1 MFYKL
6 QELFWIVNDS
16 ERSWGIFRDSSWIP
30 RRFCVNFKDPG
41 GFFRDLFDPRRSLG
55 DFFERFSRIL
65 PDWTRNPRNLL
76 GFPTIFDD
84 PVKIGSRIQGFLRSW
99 TILLRNSQEFF
110 RDPQIF
116 STIPDDPVGFFKHGS
131 KLQPK
136 SNGFW
141 DPRRPWWIIQAILK
155 TKPTIQGSFCH
166 ARRSW
171 GILSGGQ
178 GCSTPPERNPK
189 LTLGE
194 HQTSQRLT
202 DPEGFF
208 FFNFHARWC
217 ARVNWASKQSHWR
230 RLSPKKWRNRV
241 GATTGKWINVNWIQV
256 QKSNEIREGP
266 RLKLIFAAVATFQ
279 LQPSFF
285 FFFCCCL
292 FYFCSPRLNGL
303 SKLAVPRRRRRR
315 GRRSCSDSIKSLLCV
330 VVYRTSCCCC
340 QVTFI

>member
-208 FFNFHARWC
+208 
-217 ARVNWASKQSHWR
+217 
-230 RLSPKKWRNRV
+230 KK
-241 GATTGKWINVNWIQV
+241 
-256 QKSNEIREGP
+256 
-266 RLKLIFAAVATFQ
+266 F
-279 LQPSFF
+279 
-285 FFFCCCL
+285 
-292 FYFCSPRLNGL
+292 
-303 SKLAVPRRRRRR
+303 
-315 GRRSCSDSIKSLLCV
+315 SCSMMCQSQLSIQTKSLASTLTQEV
-330 VVYRTSCCCC
+330 EEQSRSNNWKVNQRQLNSSAKE
-340 QVTFI
+340 QWN

>member
-1 MFYKL
+1 MIL
-6 QELFWIVNDS
+6 
-16 ERSWGIFRDSSWIP
+16 
-30 RRFCVNFKDPG
+30 KDPEGFLGILHGFLG
-41 GFFRDLFDPRRSLG
+41 GSVSISRILEDSFGILLIQDDPWWI
-55 DFFERFSRIL
+55 FFERFSRIL
-65 PDWTRNPRNLL
+65 PDWTRNPRILL

-84 PVKIGSRIQGFLRSW
+84 PVKIGSKIQGFLRSW

-194 HQTSQRLT
+194 HPNKSTTHRS
-202 DPEGFF
+202 
-208 FFNFHARWC
+208 
-217 ARVNWASKQSHWR
+217 WR
-230 RLSPKKWRNRV
+230 
-241 GATTGKWINVNWIQV
+241 
-256 QKSNEIREGP
+256 
-266 RLKLIFAAVATFQ
+266 IF
-279 LQPSFF
+279 
-285 FFFCCCL
+285 
-292 FYFCSPRLNGL
+292 
-303 SKLAVPRRRRRR
+303 
-315 GRRSCSDSIKSLLCV
+315 
-330 VVYRTSCCCC
+330 
-340 QVTFI
+340 

>member
-131 KLQPK
+131 KLPPK
-136 SNGFW
+136 PHLW
-141 DPRRPWWIIQAILK
+141 
-155 TKPTIQGSFCH
+155 
-166 ARRSW
+166 
-171 GILSGGQ
+171 
-178 GCSTPPERNPK
+178 
-189 LTLGE
+189 LT
-194 HQTSQRLT
+194 
-202 DPEGFF
+202 
-208 FFNFHARWC
+208 
-217 ARVNWASKQSHWR
+217 
-230 RLSPKKWRNRV
+230 
-241 GATTGKWINVNWIQV
+241 
-256 QKSNEIREGP
+256 
-266 RLKLIFAAVATFQ
+266 
-279 LQPSFF
+279 
-285 FFFCCCL
+285 
-292 FYFCSPRLNGL
+292 
-303 SKLAVPRRRRRR
+303 
-315 GRRSCSDSIKSLLCV
+315 RSCASLHMTWTSSAYNRSCAAIPYTVIKPWTLTHIL
-330 VVYRTSCCCC
+330 
-340 QVTFI
+340 Q